1 MRLLILYF
9 RIINIILHFH
19 YFKIK
24 LQLIT
29 AISTCCDKIDVLLHD
44 ELRAV

>member
-9 RIINIILHFH
+9 KIINIILHFH

-24 LQLIT
+24 LQLI
-29 AISTCCDKIDVLLHD
+29 AVSTCCDKIDVLLHD